1 MFSGPSR
8 AGEYSS
14 WVTAAGRVARDWD
27 VLRDPEHNLLHDAF
41 FHARCEDA
49 DRGLVAFLLGG
60 APCRTWSV
68 ANLRTLRPEGEPEG
82 AEEGLS
88 PDQRARVGDAN
99 VLLERLCILA
109 LKVWHQRGGFV
120 LEHPAARNIFG
131 TPFYWPLKAHYSS
144 IREMLCVRALVAVT
158 GAVWVF
164 APHCAFADADG
175 GPGEEEGV
183 GMGAQKWSMYLIARE
198 ALACFPRLRSAT
210 CRHSGHSQ
218 HA

>member
-1 MFSGPSR
+1 MTPSSTRAARTQTGAWWPSFSEGHLAARGPSPTC
-8 AGEYSS
+8 AHS
-14 WVTAAGRVARDWD
+14 A
-27 VLRDPEHNLLHDAF
+27 
-41 FHARCEDA
+41 
-49 DRGLVAFLLGG
+49 
-60 APCRTWSV
+60 
-68 ANLRTLRPEGEPEG
+68 PEGEPEG